1 MVDKYDLLIIGAGA
15 AGSSAISELDKS
27 GKRIALIER
36 NILGGTCL
44 NYGCDPTKTLLHI
57 ANLLY
62 QAQHSKRFGLRISE
76 AFFDWQEVRQRVQ
89 QVITQLRG
97 GPIDEAEAKLRHKGI
112 DLIHG
117 EASFVSP
124 HEVSVSGKTLYA
136 ERILI
141 AAGSQTLIPPVE
153 GLHETGY
160 ITNIQAVSLPHLPRR
175 LAIVGGGAI
184 GVEFAQLFH
193 RFGVEVVVLE
203 RSPII
208 VDKEDRELADKLCA
222 LLSQEG
228 IRLETNSELKRAR
241 KEPDGKHLTVQC
253 GEKGE
258 MELVADEILMAVGRR
273 PSLEALQLDKAG
285 VQTTKKGIQ
294 VDETLR
300 TTVPHIWAAGD
311 VASPYQFTH
320 IATAQG
326 KLVAHNAF
334 ADRPQRFDDRA
345 ISWVTFTYPALA
357 HLGKTEEQFKQEGTP
372 YTVAHFSMNENERAV
387 TLGEPEGMIKVLCN
401 PQGKIL
407 GAHVLADH
415 AGEIISSLVVAM
427 RNGLTVE
434 QIASSILP
442 YPTLS
447 ESITAAVGTLQQQ
460 MSSERKR

>member
-1 MVDKYDLLIIGAGA
+1 LEDKYDLLIIGAGA
-15 AGSSAISELDKS
+15 AGSSAVSALDKT

-62 QAQHSKRFGLRISE
+62 QARHSKRFGLRISE
-76 AFFDWQEVRQRVQ
+76 ASFDWQEVRQRVQ

-97 GPIDEAEAKLRHKGI
+97 GPIDEAEAKLRHEGI

-117 EASFVSP
+117 EASLISP
-124 HEVSVSGKTLYA
+124 HEVSVSGKTFYA
-136 ERILI
+136 QRILI
-141 AAGSQTLIPPVE
+141 ATGSQTVIPPVE
-153 GLHETGY
+153 GLQETGY

-228 IRLETNSELKRAR
+228 IRLKTNTELKRAR
-241 KEPDGKHLTVQC
+241 KEPDGKHLTISS

-258 MELVADEILMAVGRR
+258 MELVVDEILMAVGRR
-273 PSLEALQLDKAG
+273 PSFEALQLDKAG

-320 IATAQG
+320 IASAQG

-345 ISWVTFTYPALA
+345 ISWVTFTHPALA
-357 HLGKTEEQFKQEGTP
+357 HLGKTEEQLKQEGTP
-372 YTVAHFSMNENERAV
+372 YKVARFSMNENERAV
-387 TLGEPEGMIKVLCN
+387 TLGETDGMIKVLCD
-401 PQGKIL
+401 PEGKIL

-427 RNGLTVE
+427 RNGLTVG

-447 ESITAAVGTLQQQ
+447 EALTAVAGTLQEQAG
-460 MSSERKR
+460 SEQTG